1 MFASISARGFF
12 DPEIHTSM
20 PNDAIEMPEGLH
32 ATLMNGQS
40 EGKII
45 TWGKEGLPYLAERP
59 ALTTDE
65 LNTIALS
72 SRETAYRLE
81 ADPLFF
87 QVQRGDVENQ
97 VWLDKIAEI
106 KARYPKV

>member
-1 MFASISARGFF
+1 MFASKSNGGFY

-20 PNDAIEMPEGLH
+20 PEDAVELPDGLH
-32 ATLMNGQS
+32 AKLMAGQS

-45 TWGKEGLPYLAERP
+45 SWDKKGFPFLEDAPLPTR
-59 ALTTDE
+59 DE
-65 LNTIALS
+65 LNAYVIAN
-72 SRETAYRLE
+72 RAAAYSAE

-87 QVQRGDVENQ
+87 QAQRGDVDNQ

-106 KARYPKV
+106 KARFPKV